1 MNLHIDVVWKSP
13 IIVVSATAEIHYFRE
28 GNETCL
34 LPGVGAEVVLDG
46 NLAVV
51 KDNPFGNTA
60 EILKYLNQRIQKALL
75 ILSAVCQSHGS
86 TAVAQSRAEE
96 VDGSFDTAQ
105 VDGCLTPVNL
115 QGISCRKDKRD
126 ECFLALLAKFFHQSP
141 DGCLA
146 AGEAVFGYQPVIDPF
161 GGVVLLPGST
171 LVILIQTLSDKGY
184 HILSKYGGLP
194 GVVLP

>member
-60 EILKYLNQRIQKALL
+60 EILKYLKGLSQ
-75 ILSAVCQSHGS
+75 ILCKHRNAVQN
-86 TAVAQSRAEE
+86 RAK
-96 VDGSFDTAQ
+96 
-105 VDGCLTPVNL
+105 
-115 QGISCRKDKRD
+115 I
-126 ECFLALLAKFFHQSP
+126 
-141 DGCLA
+141 
-146 AGEAVFGYQPVIDPF
+146 I
-161 GGVVLLPGST
+161 
-171 LVILIQTLSDKGY
+171 
-184 HILSKYGGLP
+184 
-194 GVVLP
+194 